1 MKEKILKNCKKYWY
15 VIAFI
20 IVGFIVLNKEPDYL
34 VLKKNTFK
42 VELGTPFNIKPETY
56 LNTEKL
62 DTDVKK
68 DVLENAK
75 VTVDKDLNNIENF
88 CLDVGKYKV
97 TVSYKNEKETFTYK
111 VEDTTAPV
119 ITGAESIDIV
129 QSTDLSTYDF
139 KVLYT
144 IDDLSQTDVKYDT
157 SAIDV
162 NTIGAY
168 TLKIISE
175 DNYGNK
181 CDKEAINVV
190 APLSADEVIVEE
202 TVSNADGTTTTKI
215 VTRKKTEAQSG
226 DFRIVTSGDTSKSS
240 NNSSYSSSSS
250 SSNSISTIKPSGS
263 TSSNSSSN
271 NNSSAAKPNNGNLI
285 ID

>member
-15 VIAFI
+15 VIGILIIAFI
-20 IVGFIVLNKEPDYL
+20 TVGFIVLNKEPDYL

-129 QSTDLSTYDF
+129 QGTDLSTYDF

-144 IDDLSQTDVKYDT
+144 VDDLSHHLRVND
-157 SAIDV
+157 IDSISKV
-162 NTIGAY
+162 EFALLETNGS
-168 TLKIISE
+168 LSIISKDECVVELPDALICDGIVDENNLKLLNRDLNWLKKELKKQHIDHIE
-175 DNYGNK
+175 DVFYCILEK
-181 CDKEAINVV
+181 DK
-190 APLSADEVIVEE
+190 LLVI
-202 TVSNADGTTTTKI
+202 
-215 VTRKKTEAQSG
+215 KK
-226 DFRIVTSGDTSKSS
+226 
-240 NNSSYSSSSS
+240 
-250 SSNSISTIKPSGS
+250 
-263 TSSNSSSN
+263 
-271 NNSSAAKPNNGNLI
+271 
-285 ID
+285 

>member
-88 CLDVGKYKV
+88 CLDVGNIKLPFHIK
-97 TVSYKNEKETFTYK
+97 
-111 VEDTTAPV
+111 
-119 ITGAESIDIV
+119 
-129 QSTDLSTYDF
+129 
-139 KVLYT
+139 
-144 IDDLSQTDVKYDT
+144 
-157 SAIDV
+157 
-162 NTIGAY
+162 
-168 TLKIISE
+168 
-175 DNYGNK
+175 
-181 CDKEAINVV
+181 
-190 APLSADEVIVEE
+190 
-202 TVSNADGTTTTKI
+202 
-215 VTRKKTEAQSG
+215 RKRN
-226 DFRIVTSGDTSKSS
+226 F
-240 NNSSYSSSSS
+240 Y
-250 SSNSISTIKPSGS
+250 
-263 TSSNSSSN
+263 
-271 NNSSAAKPNNGNLI
+271 L
-285 ID
+285 

>member
-181 CDKEAINVV
+181 CDKAINVV